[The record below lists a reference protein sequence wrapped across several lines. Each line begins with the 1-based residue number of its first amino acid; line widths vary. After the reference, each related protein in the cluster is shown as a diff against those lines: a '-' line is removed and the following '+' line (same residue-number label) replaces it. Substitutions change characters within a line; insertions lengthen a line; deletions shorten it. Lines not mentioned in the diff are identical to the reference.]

1 MPGMSGVDCDLA
13 IVGSGFG
20 GAVCA
25 LRAAQAGLRV
35 ILLDRGRRMTPE
47 AFEDLAAG
55 RMPTFHSRKASG
67 LIDLH
72 RRKRL
77 IAACASAVGGGSQLY
92 TAVTLPAPRE
102 VFEHD
107 WPAGLNYDALR
118 PYYDRVAKMIAPS
131 QVPISLSR
139 TIALE
144 TLGQRIGATVTRLP
158 LAMDWPED
166 VAQLC
171 GTPPTDGLQAE
182 MATWF
187 RGGRVARKRT
197 LAKTYLPQ
205 AEALGVDLRL
215 LHEVEAVVPRAA
227 GGYRV
232 ACRCLHHGRWG
243 ECLIRASRVVL
254 AAGTLST
261 VRLLL
266 NCRDKL
272 ETLPNLSDALGKR
285 FFTNG
290 DSGGL
295 LVGPDPEPKPDAGP
309 PVTAWVDLWDRHRLF
324 LMETG
329 LVPYDAGSLVG
340 LLNPARWI
348 RGIRL
353 APARRCTWSIGTMG
367 FDPNPCRLQL
377 DRRGKM
383 FNCQSP
389 RRDDAFRQQSAAC
402 LGVLAEAA
410 RAKLIMPPA
419 VISRRLPVTIHPLGG
434 ATMAES
440 PDGGVTNPLGEVY
453 GHPGLYIADGSLLPT
468 PTGVPPSMTIA
479 ALAEYVAE
487 NLLHP

>member
-1 MPGMSGVDCDLA
+1 MSAVDCDLA

-35 ILLDRGRRMTPE
+35 ILLERGRRMTPE
-47 AFEDLAAG
+47 AFDELAGG
-55 RMPTFHSRKASG
+55 RMPTFHSRKAPG

-77 IAACASAVGGGSQLY
+77 IAACASAVGGGSNLY

-107 WPAGLNYDALR
+107 WPVGFDRDRLQV
-118 PYYDRVAKMIAPS
+118 YYDRVAEMIKPS
-131 QVPISLSR
+131 QVPVTLSR
-139 TIALE
+139 TAALE
-144 TLGQRIGATVTRLP
+144 TLGHRIGAPVIRLP

-166 VAQLC
+166 VSQLSAA
-171 GTPPTDGLQAE
+171 PPTDGLQAE
-182 MATWF
+182 MAIWF

-215 LHEVEAVVPRAA
+215 LHEVEAVIPREA
-227 GGYRV
+227 GGYRI
-232 ACRCLHHGRWG
+232 ACRSMHHGRWG
-243 ECLIRASRVVL
+243 ECLVRASRVVL

-266 NCRDKL
+266 NCRDNL
-272 ETLPNLSDALGKR
+272 ETLPNLSDALGRR

-295 LVGPDPEPKPDAGP
+295 LVGPDPEHTPDAGP

-340 LLNPARWI
+340 LLNPARWL

-367 FDPNPCRLQL
+367 YDPNPCSLQL

-383 FNCQSP
+383 FNRQSP
-389 RRDDAFRQQSAAC
+389 RRDDAFRRQSAAC
-402 LGVLAEAA
+402 LEELAHAA

-419 VISRRLPVTIHPLGG
+419 VITRRLPVTIHPLGG
-434 ATMAES
+434 AGMAES
-440 PDGGVTNPLGEVY
+440 PDDGVTNPVGEVH

-487 NLLHP
+487 NLLKP